1 MYSYNRMNEYIINPH
16 TSRPVRVGSR
26 TYNNLI
32 KNNNKQTTEKEIICD
47 TEEEVKS
54 IKSKPKPLMKT
65 PVKKNDKKN
74 DTINISIDEY
84 QKLMDMKKKNEYEY
98 EYNNTDDDDE
108 YE

>member
-1 MYSYNRMNEYIINPH
+1 MNEHEYIINPN
-16 TSRPVRVGSR
+16 TLRPVRVGSR

-84 QKLMDMKKKNEYEY
+84 KKLMDMKKKNEY